1 MKQTVIDKINNTN
14 QKYLKP
20 LLGKAIPQRMVSQL
34 NSMDWSYLDMIGGK
48 EHARGTFAPLGAME
62 LPEIESRK
70 EEFKKVGLEAIRN
83 CKVGAI
89 LLAGGQGTRLGFDKA
104 KGMYNI
110 GVTKD
115 LYIFEQLIAN
125 LKKVTDEAGAFVPLY
140 IMTSD
145 KNDEQTRMFF
155 EEHDFFGYNKEFV
168 KFFVQEMV
176 PAVDFEGNV
185 LVEAEDS
192 LAMSPN
198 GNGGWFLSLVKA
210 GLGED
215 LKEKGVEWL
224 NVFAVDN
231 VLQKIADPVFT
242 GATILSGCVSGAK
255 VVRKCDPYER
265 VGALCLEDGKPSI
278 IEYYELTPEMAEAKN
293 ESGSLLYGF
302 GVILNYLFDV
312 KTLFEISEK
321 QMPLHIVE
329 KKVPYM
335 DENGNAIKP
344 ETPNA
349 YKFETLILDMIYMMD
364 NCLSFEVERE
374 KEFAPVKNAAG
385 VDSVESAR
393 ALLSKNGIE
402 I

>member
-1 MKQTVIDKINNTN
+1 
-14 QKYLKP
+14 
-20 LLGKAIPQRMVSQL
+20 
-34 NSMDWSYLDMIGGK
+34 
-48 EHARGTFAPLGAME
+48 ME
-62 LPEIESRK
+62 LPEIEGKKAQFK
-70 EEFKKVGLEAIRN
+70 EVGLDAVRN

-110 GVTKD
+110 GVTKE
-115 LYIFEQLIAN
+115 LYIFEQLVEN
-125 LKKVTDEAGAFVPLY
+125 LKKVTNEAGAYVPLY
-140 IMTSD
+140 VMTSD
-145 KNDEQTRMFF
+145 KNDEQTRAFF
-155 EEHDFFGYNKEFV
+155 EEHDFFGYDKDFV

-185 LVEAEDS
+185 LIEAEDS

-198 GNGGWFLSLVKA
+198 GNGGWFSSLLKA

-231 VLQKIADPVFT
+231 VLQQIADPVFV
-242 GATILSGCVSGAK
+242 GATIASGCVSGAK
-255 VVRKCDPYER
+255 VVRKVDPYER

-278 IEYYELTPEMAEAKN
+278 IEYYELTPEMAEATN
-293 ESGSLLYGF
+293 EAGSLLYGF
-302 GVILNYLFDV
+302 GVILNYLFSV
-312 KTLFEISEK
+312 EKLLEIAEK

-329 KKVPYM
+329 KKVPYL
-335 DENGNAIKP
+335 DENGNFIKP

-349 YKFETLILDMIYMMD
+349 YKFETLILDMVYLMD
-364 NCLSFEVERE
+364 DCLSFEVERE
-374 KEFAPVKNAAG
+374 KEFAPVKNATG

-393 ALLSKNGIE
+393 ELLQKNGIM